1 VSEPDVAER
10 IHRLCEAMALPA
22 DSFAWAVA
30 FARSQPEHV
39 NINEILYRPTR
50 LEL

>member
-1 VSEPDVAER
+1 MAER
-10 IHRLCEAMALPA
+10 IHKFYGAMAIPA
-22 DSFAWAVA
+22 ESFAWAVA
-30 FARSQPEHV
+30 FARSQLEHV